1 MKREAFLDSVKTLL
15 EVRENSYGDPDRH
28 WEKVSRR
35 WSHVLGKPITTNQAI
50 QCMMELKMERLIE
63 TPGHLDSIA
72 DIVGYA
78 AILYELESEK

>member
-15 EVRENSYGDPDRH
+15 EVRENSYGDPTRH

-35 WSHVLGKPITTNQAI
+35 WSHVFGNPITANDAI
-50 QCMMELKMERLIE
+50 MCMMELKMERLIE

>member
-15 EVRENSYGDPDRH
+15 EVRENSYGDPNRH
-28 WEKVSRR
+28 WEKVAHR

>member
-15 EVRENSYGDPDRH
+15 EVRENSYGDSNRH

-35 WSHVLGKPITTNQAI
+35 WSHVIDKPITTNQAI

-63 TPGHLDSIA
+63 TPGLLDSIA

-78 AILYELESEK
+78 AILYEMESE